1 MKFRIAPLLLICLSL
16 LFSACEKFTAE
27 NFAKIQ
33 TNQTEDEVRKL
44 IGPPTSI
51 SSGSFLVFNG
61 TIYKYEHGDK
71 KATLVFNNGRLVF
84 KEGELG
90 NAQK

>member
-1 MKFRIAPLLLICLSL
+1 MKHRIAPLVLICLSL
-16 LFSACEKFTAE
+16 LLFSCEKFTPE

-33 TNQTEDEVRKL
+33 ANQTEEEVRKIL
-44 IGPPTSI
+44 GPPNSV

-61 TIYKYEHGDK
+61 TIYKYERGKK

-84 KEGELG
+84 KEGEM
-90 NAQK
+90 